1 MTIAI
6 ADVTTNP
13 RVMSAEF
20 FHASERARADAK
32 PDGEEARDFL
42 SVIEEALEEERSQ
55 LMIANSI
62 LGCLQAALDP
72 EAISVVPPIYFPEVM
87 ERTRRLINTSI
98 QRLEYEEIRRLLHGR
113 MGGAN

>member
-1 MTIAI
+1 MAI
-6 ADVTTNP
+6 ADSTTNA

-20 FHASERARADAK
+20 LHASEHAYADAK
-32 PDGEEARDFL
+32 TDGEEARDFL

-72 EAISVVPPIYFPEVM
+72 EAVSIVPPIFFPEVL
-87 ERTRRLINTSI
+87 ERARRLINTSI
-98 QRLEYEEIRRLLHGR
+98 QRLECEEIRRLLHGR
-113 MGGAN
+113 MGDAN